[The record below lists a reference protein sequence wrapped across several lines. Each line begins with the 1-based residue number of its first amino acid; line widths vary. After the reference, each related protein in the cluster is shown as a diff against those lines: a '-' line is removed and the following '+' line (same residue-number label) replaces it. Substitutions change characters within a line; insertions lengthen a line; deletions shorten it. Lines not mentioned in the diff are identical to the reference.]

1 MKPIRLTICGWGPY
15 KGKQEIDFTGL
26 EKRGLF
32 LITGPTGAGK
42 TTIFDAITYALYGS
56 MSGEMREKNS
66 VRSDFADP
74 ETPTYVELVM
84 SHGEK
89 RYEIYRNP
97 EYLRPS
103 KRAKGLTKERE
114 KARIT
119 CADGTALEGSS
130 EVTRFVQELLR
141 LDLRQFKQ
149 LSMIAQGEFA
159 RLLVAPPGEKTRIFR
174 ELFGTELYERMEA
187 KLKGKAL
194 ELYKQVM
201 ECRHK
206 MEEDISLL
214 SREALFGDQEKE
226 ERFRELISAE
236 GYYYEG
242 ILSLL
247 GEAGAFMEG
256 EVRQAEEDCQKA
268 EEEMRSLLTEQ
279 EGAKNLCS
287 LLEKLEAE
295 KKKRAELLERKEEIA
310 LCQKTLTR
318 KEKAAELLPEEEKCE
333 AALLLA
339 TNLEKKKLDKTEF
352 PYS

>member
-1 MKPIRLTICGWGPY
+1 M
-15 KGKQEIDFTGL
+15 
-26 EKRGLF
+26 
-32 LITGPTGAGK
+32 
-42 TTIFDAITYALYGS
+42 
-56 MSGEMREKNS
+56 
-66 VRSDFADP
+66 RSDFADP

-214 SREALFGDQEKE
+214 SREALFEDQERKN
-226 ERFRELISAE
+226 
-236 GYYYEG
+236 
-242 ILSLL
+242 
-247 GEAGAFMEG
+247 AFG
-256 EVRQAEEDCQKA
+256 
-268 EEEMRSLLTEQ
+268 S
-279 EGAKNLCS
+279 
-287 LLEKLEAE
+287 
-295 KKKRAELLERKEEIA
+295 
-310 LCQKTLTR
+310 
-318 KEKAAELLPEEEKCE
+318 
-333 AALLLA
+333 
-339 TNLEKKKLDKTEF
+339 
-352 PYS
+352 